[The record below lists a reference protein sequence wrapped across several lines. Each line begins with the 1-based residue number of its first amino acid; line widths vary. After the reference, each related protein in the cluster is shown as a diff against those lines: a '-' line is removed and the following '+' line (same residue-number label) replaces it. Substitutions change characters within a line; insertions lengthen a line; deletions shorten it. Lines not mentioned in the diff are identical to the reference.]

1 MRLMHMLY
9 DNYERNTSIEEIV
22 TDEEMSEERDF
33 INALLQTA
41 VMR

>member
-1 MRLMHMLY
+1 MLY
-9 DNYERNTSIEEIV
+9 DNYERNTSVEETV
-22 TDEEMSEERDF
+22 TDEEMSEESDF